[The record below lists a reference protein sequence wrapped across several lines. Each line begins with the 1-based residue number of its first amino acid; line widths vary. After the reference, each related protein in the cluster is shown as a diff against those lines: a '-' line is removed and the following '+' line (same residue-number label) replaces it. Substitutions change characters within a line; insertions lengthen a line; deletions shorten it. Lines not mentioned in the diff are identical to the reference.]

1 MIIQNK
7 SHLNDIIDKNIQ
19 SEVVIIPT
27 LCDKNLH
34 PKRNQLSLLYL
45 KWLSTNDENIIVLN
59 HSEKRKDN
67 DLTLEFVE
75 EALNNN
81 KENKYIFDKKA
92 FNHIMSL
99 NSLNDTNLNFY
110 LDSSNPLY
118 IDNLTT
124 NTHDFFHINFSTLNN
139 INRYIPI
146 MKHLEYGRKLVRKMR
161 DLFFY
166 DERNKNYNEN
176 VIDNLT
182 KIEDNGLFISDN
194 GYQYSQYNIY
204 TSTGRPSNRF
214 GGVNFA
220 ALNKSDRTREKYV
233 SRYGEKGC
241 MIEMDYDAYHLRLIA
256 EIVDYNFPEGSVHQY
271 LADQYNVDYAKA
283 KSLSFAYLYGEI
295 PYMIYQTIPFFNKV
309 QKYIDKKWLEY
320 KQNNFV
326 VSDIYNRKIGKSLS
340 FTNKSKLFNYCIQLL
355 ETENNM
361 RMLDDLL
368 PLLEGKKTKLILY
381 SYDSF
386 LLDFHKDD
394 GMDFLKKIKKV
405 IEQNDTYPVK
415 VGWGINYHKMEDIT
429 EKFND

>member
-75 EALNNN
+75 GALNNN

-92 FNHIMSL
+92 FNHSMSL
-99 NSLNDTNLNFY
+99 NTLNDTNLNFY

-214 GGVNFA
+214 GGINFA

-271 LADQYNVDYAKA
+271 LADQYDVDYAKA

-394 GMDFLKKIKKV
+394 GMDFLKEIKKV

-415 VGWGINYHKMEDIT
+415 VGWGTNYHKMEDIT

>member
-34 PKRNQLSLLYL
+34 PKRNQLSLLYV

-75 EALNNN
+75 EALNKN

-92 FNHIMSL
+92 FNHSMSL

-214 GGVNFA
+214 GGINFA

-256 EIVDYNFPEGSVHQY
+256 EIVGYKFPEGSVHQY
-271 LADQYNVDYAKA
+271 LADQYDVDYAKA

>member
-1 MIIQNK
+1 MIVQHK
-7 SHLNDIIDKNIQ
+7 KQLQDIINEHIN
-19 SEVVIIPT
+19 SEMVLIPT
-27 LCDKNLH
+27 LCDRNLH
-34 PKRNQLSLLYL
+34 PKLNQLSLLYV

-67 DLTLEFVE
+67 DLTLDFVE
-75 EALNNN
+75 GALNNN

-92 FNHIMSL
+92 FNHTMSL
-99 NSLNDTNLNFY
+99 NTLNDTNLNFY

-146 MKHLEYGRKLVRKMR
+146 MKHLEYGRKLVNKMN

-166 DERNKNYNEN
+166 DEKNKNYNEN

-214 GGVNFA
+214 GGINFA

-233 SRYGEKGC
+233 SRYGDEGC
-241 MIEMDYDAYHLRLIA
+241 MIEMDYDAYHLRLIS
-256 EIVDYNFPEGSVHQY
+256 EIVGYKFPEGSVHQY
-271 LADQYNVDYAKA
+271 LADQYDVDYAKSKA
-283 KSLSFAYLYGEI
+283 LSFKYLYGEI
-295 PYMIYQTIPFFNKV
+295 PYMIAKKIPFFSKV
-309 QKYIDKKWLEY
+309 QEYIDKKWLEY
-320 KQNNFV
+320 KKNNFV
-326 VSDIYNRKIGKSLS
+326 VSDIYSRKIGKSLS

-361 RMLDDLL
+361 KMLDDLL
-368 PLLEGKKTKLILY
+368 PTLEGKKTKLILY

-386 LLDFHKDD
+386 LFDFHKDD
-394 GMDFLKKIKKV
+394 GLDFLKNLRKV
-405 IEQNDTYPVK
+405 IDQNGLYPVK
-415 VGWGINYHKMEDIT
+415 IGWGNNYHEMKDVT

>member
-75 EALNNN
+75 EALNKN

-92 FNHIMSL
+92 FNHSMSL

-214 GGVNFA
+214 GGINFA

-271 LADQYNVDYAKA
+271 LADQYDVDYAKA

-415 VGWGINYHKMEDIT
+415 VGWGTNYHKMEDIT

>member
-1 MIIQNK
+1 MIIQHK

-34 PKRNQLSLLYL
+34 PKRNQLSLLYV

-75 EALNNN
+75 EALNKN

-92 FNHIMSL
+92 FNHSMSL

-271 LADQYNVDYAKA
+271 LADQYDVDYAKA

>member
-271 LADQYNVDYAKA
+271 LADQYDVDYAKA

-381 SYDSF
+381 SYDSL

-415 VGWGINYHKMEDIT
+415 VGWGTNYHKMEDIT

>member
-19 SEVVIIPT
+19 SEMVLIPT

-34 PKRNQLSLLYL
+34 PKRNQLSLLYV

-75 EALNNN
+75 GALNNN
-81 KENKYIFDKKA
+81 KESKYIFDKKA
-92 FNHIMSL
+92 FNHSMSL
-99 NSLNDTNLNFY
+99 NTLNDTNLNFY

-146 MKHLEYGRKLVRKMR
+146 MKHLEYGRKLVNKMN

-166 DERNKNYNEN
+166 DEKNKNYNEN
-176 VIDNLT
+176 VINNLT

-214 GGVNFA
+214 GGINFA

-271 LADQYNVDYAKA
+271 LADQYDVDYAKA

-295 PYMIYQTIPFFNKV
+295 PYKIYQTIPFFSKV

-326 VSDIYNRKIGKSLS
+326 VSDIYNRKIGESLS

-394 GMDFLKKIKKV
+394 GMDFLKEIKKV
-405 IEQNDTYPVK
+405 IEQNNSYPVK
-415 VGWGINYHKMEDIT
+415 VGWGTNYHKMEDIT

>member
-1 MIIQNK
+1 MIIQHK

-34 PKRNQLSLLYL
+34 PKRNQLSLLYV

-75 EALNNN
+75 EALNKN

-92 FNHIMSL
+92 FNHSMSL

-256 EIVDYNFPEGSVHQY
+256 EIVGYKFPEGSVHQY
-271 LADQYNVDYAKA
+271 LADQYDVDYAKA

-415 VGWGINYHKMEDIT
+415 VGWGTNYHKMEDIT

>member
-92 FNHIMSL
+92 FNHTMSL

-146 MKHLEYGRKLVRKMR
+146 MKHLEYGRKLVNKMR
-161 DLFFY
+161 NLFFY

-182 KIEDNGLFISDN
+182 EIEDNGLFISDN

-271 LADQYNVDYAKA
+271 LADQYDVDYAKA

-415 VGWGINYHKMEDIT
+415 VGWGTNYHKMEDIT
-429 EKFND
+429 EKFNG

>member
-92 FNHIMSL
+92 FNHTMSL

-146 MKHLEYGRKLVRKMR
+146 MKHLEYGRKLVNKMR
-161 DLFFY
+161 NLFFY

-271 LADQYNVDYAKA
+271 LADQYDVDYAKA

-415 VGWGINYHKMEDIT
+415 VGWGTNYHKMEDIT

>member
-92 FNHIMSL
+92 FNHTMSL

-146 MKHLEYGRKLVRKMR
+146 MKHLEYGRKLVNKMR
-161 DLFFY
+161 NLFFY

-182 KIEDNGLFISDN
+182 EIEDNGLFISDN

-271 LADQYNVDYAKA
+271 LADQYDVDYAKA

-415 VGWGINYHKMEDIT
+415 VGWGTNYHKMEDIT

>member
-1 MIIQNK
+1 MIIQHK

-34 PKRNQLSLLYL
+34 PKRNQLSLLYV

-75 EALNNN
+75 EALNKN

-92 FNHIMSL
+92 FNHSMSL

-256 EIVDYNFPEGSVHQY
+256 EIVGYKFPEGSVHQY
-271 LADQYNVDYAKA
+271 LADQYDVDYAKA

>member
-75 EALNNN
+75 EALNKN

-92 FNHIMSL
+92 FNHSMSL
-99 NSLNDTNLNFY
+99 NTLNDTNLNFY

-166 DERNKNYNEN
+166 DEKNKNYNEN

-182 KIEDNGLFISDN
+182 RIEDNGLFISDN

-271 LADQYNVDYAKA
+271 LADQYDVDYAKA

-415 VGWGINYHKMEDIT
+415 VGWGTNYHKMEDIT

>member
-75 EALNNN
+75 EALNKN

-92 FNHIMSL
+92 FNHSMSL
-99 NSLNDTNLNFY
+99 NTLNDTNLNFY

-166 DERNKNYNEN
+166 DEKNKNYNEN

-182 KIEDNGLFISDN
+182 RIEDNGLFISDN

-214 GGVNFA
+214 GGINFA

-271 LADQYNVDYAKA
+271 LADQYDVDYAKA

-394 GMDFLKKIKKV
+394 GVDFLKEIKKV

-415 VGWGINYHKMEDIT
+415 VGWGTNYHKMEDIT

>member
-75 EALNNN
+75 GALNNN

-92 FNHIMSL
+92 FNHTMSL

-166 DERNKNYNEN
+166 DEKNKNYNEN

-182 KIEDNGLFISDN
+182 RIEDNGLFISDN

-214 GGVNFA
+214 GGINFA

-271 LADQYNVDYAKA
+271 LADQYDVDYAKA

-394 GMDFLKKIKKV
+394 GMDFLKEIKKV

-415 VGWGINYHKMEDIT
+415 VGWGTNYHKMEDIT

>member
-34 PKRNQLSLLYL
+34 PKRNQLSLLYV

-75 EALNNN
+75 EALNKN

-92 FNHIMSL
+92 FNHSMSL
-99 NSLNDTNLNFY
+99 NTLNDTNLNFY

-182 KIEDNGLFISDN
+182 EIEDNGLFISDN

-271 LADQYNVDYAKA
+271 LADQYDVDYAKA
-283 KSLSFAYLYGEI
+283 KSLSFAFLYGEI

-415 VGWGINYHKMEDIT
+415 VGWGTNYHKMEDIT

>member
-75 EALNNN
+75 EALNKN

-92 FNHIMSL
+92 FNHSMSL

-214 GGVNFA
+214 GGINFA

-256 EIVDYNFPEGSVHQY
+256 EIVGYKFPEGSVHQY
-271 LADQYNVDYAKA
+271 LADQYDVDYAKA

-415 VGWGINYHKMEDIT
+415 VGWGTNYHKMEDIT

>member
-92 FNHIMSL
+92 FNHTMSL

-166 DERNKNYNEN
+166 DEKNKNYNEN

-182 KIEDNGLFISDN
+182 RIEDNGLFISDN

-214 GGVNFA
+214 GGINFA

-271 LADQYNVDYAKA
+271 LADQYDVDYAKA

-394 GMDFLKKIKKV
+394 GMDFLKEIKKV

-415 VGWGINYHKMEDIT
+415 VGWGTNYHKMEDIT

>member
-75 EALNNN
+75 EALNKN

-92 FNHIMSL
+92 FNHSMSL

-256 EIVDYNFPEGSVHQY
+256 EIVGYKFPEGSVHQY
-271 LADQYNVDYAKA
+271 LADQYDVDYAKA

>member
-75 EALNNN
+75 EALNKN

-92 FNHIMSL
+92 FNHSMSL

-146 MKHLEYGRKLVRKMR
+146 MKHLEYGRKLVNKMR
-161 DLFFY
+161 NLFFY

-241 MIEMDYDAYHLRLIA
+241 MIEIDYDAYHLRLIA

-271 LADQYNVDYAKA
+271 LADQYDVDYAKA

-415 VGWGINYHKMEDIT
+415 VGWGTNYHKMEDIT

>member
-34 PKRNQLSLLYL
+34 PKRNQLSLLYV

-75 EALNNN
+75 EALNKN

-92 FNHIMSL
+92 FNHSMSL

-256 EIVDYNFPEGSVHQY
+256 EIVGYKFPEGSVHQY
-271 LADQYNVDYAKA
+271 LADQYDVDYAKA

-415 VGWGINYHKMEDIT
+415 VGWGTNYHKMEDIT

>member
-75 EALNNN
+75 EALNKN

-92 FNHIMSL
+92 FNHSMSL
-99 NSLNDTNLNFY
+99 NTLNDTNLNFY

-146 MKHLEYGRKLVRKMR
+146 MKHLEYGRKLVNKMR
-161 DLFFY
+161 NLFFY

-182 KIEDNGLFISDN
+182 EIEDNGLFISDN

-214 GGVNFA
+214 GGINFA

-271 LADQYNVDYAKA
+271 LADQYDVDYAKA

-415 VGWGINYHKMEDIT
+415 VGWGTNYHKMEDIT

>member
-75 EALNNN
+75 EALNKN

-92 FNHIMSL
+92 FNHSMSL
-99 NSLNDTNLNFY
+99 NTLNDTNLNFY

-166 DERNKNYNEN
+166 DEKNKNYNEN

-182 KIEDNGLFISDN
+182 RIEDNGLFISDN

-214 GGVNFA
+214 GGINFA

-271 LADQYNVDYAKA
+271 LADQYDVDYAKA

-394 GMDFLKKIKKV
+394 GMDFLKEIKKV

-415 VGWGINYHKMEDIT
+415 VGWGTNYHKMEDIT